1 MKYAEGNCSCFI
13 SKKTLS
19 HIIILQALLCCAVKA
34 GSNYQLIHQLMDETK
49 GPVQKLSLR

>member
-49 GPVQKLSLR
+49 GPVQNLSLH